1 MVMTDARNLAR
12 ENLFL
17 LADLWIESEAESH
30 RIKVRNLSAGGMM
43 GEGRVPVVRGHR
55 IRVSLAGAGETIG
68 TIAWVQETRFGV
80 AFDSEVDLSKIRSE
94 QG

>member
-17 LADLWIESEAESH
+17 LADLWIESEPDSH

-55 IRVSLAGAGETIG
+55 IRVDLAGIENVNG
-68 TIAWVQETRFGV
+68 TVAWVQDSRFGV
-80 AFDSEVDLSKIRSE
+80 AFESEVDLAKVRGEAS
-94 QG
+94 

>member
-17 LADLWIESEAESH
+17 LADLWIENEAAPH

-55 IRVSLAGAGETIG
+55 IRVNLASAGEATG
-68 TIAWVQETRFGV
+68 TVAWIQDTRFGV
-80 AFDSEVDLSKIRSE
+80 AFENEVDLSKIRSE
-94 QG
+94 